1 MERNVDTRVIN
12 RYLESCHSPPDN
24 KVLKVAQ
31 LAISVL
37 FYMVMVH
44 STRLTEA

>member
-31 LAISVL
+31 LAIYGHGSFHKVNSSL
-37 FYMVMVH
+37 RF
-44 STRLTEA
+44 